1 MKGQAYINE
10 KDIFVNY
17 GATLIRGA
25 YEALLTP
32 AAAKSY
38 ISNESRMQHGVRM
51 IANAENARTQSREF
65 VINILIEGSDEVSYL
80 RQYEAFINDVSAGLF
95 ELKVPR
101 LGRIFKVVYSSCSKY
116 GNYGLKKG
124 IFALRLVEPNPKDR
138 PNIS

>member
-38 ISNESRMQHGVRM
+38 ISNESRMQEWLPM
-51 IANAENARTQSREF
+51 PKTQEHRVESLLSMYSSK
-65 VINILIEGSDEVSYL
+65 VLMKCLIYASMRLLLTLFLPGYLSLRCLDWVVYL
-80 RQYEAFINDVSAGLF
+80 RLFIQAVQSMAIM
-95 ELKVPR
+95 V
-101 LGRIFKVVYSSCSKY
+101 
-116 GNYGLKKG
+116 
-124 IFALRLVEPNPKDR
+124 
-138 PNIS
+138 